1 MAQKYFKANHPKLE
15 SLRIA
20 RGMSR
25 QKLADKAIVSPRTLD
40 SIMAGKQAAI
50 STFSKL
56 AKALDAPV
64 ESILEGYEDPDA
76 PIERL
81 WKVTITI
88 STPFD
93 RFDETK
99 DLPVFLSRLSSLL
112 GGDGISCINVKP
124 GSTKINVDLTN
135 DQVINIVTTYL
146 RRRLDVLKVR
156 QIIVPAKFPE
166 DSRFKQFV
174 KGSNEPRVVIRSKI
188 FWKRHIPELFQA
200 IHAGFQASKTGFGEF

>member
-40 SIMAGKQAAI
+40 SIVAGKQAAL

-64 ESILEGYEDPDA
+64 ESILEGYEDPVV
-76 PIERL
+76 PEERL

-99 DLPVFLSRLSSLL
+99 DLPVFLSRLYSLL
-112 GGDGISCINVKP
+112 GGDGVSFINVKP
-124 GSTKINVDLTN
+124 GSTKINVALTN
-135 DQVINIVTTYL
+135 EQVFKIVTAYL
-146 RRRLDVLKVR
+146 TSKLDVLKVK

-188 FWKRHIPELFQA
+188 FWERHIPELVQA
-200 IHAGFQASKTGFGEF
+200 IQASIQASKTRFGDS